1 MIPFNDLIS
10 VEDCFLGKKRPRRLL
25 KNMNEIESSLT
36 NFLSLLICSIRSW
49 EGLPKELSDRQY
61 IIEYLMFWYGQA
73 VLLKRNNMYFYLP
86 CYAQSTLNVYGES
99 TGYYAYGLNGTS
111 FGKVYVRDEFNEDGT
126 LSAKQDAV
134 LFRNNIY
141 NIPQYFYIKPYLS
154 RLTYIWQTMGIQNGM
169 SRIKLLIY
177 ANTEISNKVK
187 DVVDDIINN
196 SDISCVIPSEDGRTI
211 LEDIKETNFG
221 GEYTPDDNWTDF
233 DKTFNLMLSMCGIKN
248 NAQQNKL
255 ERQTQ
260 SEIKS
265 KDMFTE
271 YSKYINN
278 SMRDLAIKQCKEV
291 FNLSLSYKDKV
302 EEKIKQDMMEQA
314 QMFIN
319 PNMQGEG
326 GGGGVKDEKPK
337 NDFKKPSPKNK

>member
-1 MIPFNDLIS
+1 MIPFNDLIN

-25 KNMNEIESSLT
+25 KSMNEIESSLT
-36 NFLSLLICSIRSW
+36 NFMSLLICTIRSW
-49 EGLPKELSDRQY
+49 DGLPKELEDRKY
-61 IIEYLMFWYGQA
+61 LIEYLMFWYGQA
-73 VLLKRNNMYFYLP
+73 VLLKRNGMYFYLP

-99 TGYYAYGLNGTS
+99 TGYFAYGLNGTS
-111 FGKVYVRDEFNEDGT
+111 FGKVYVRDEFDENGKI
-126 LSAKQDAV
+126 SHKQDAV

-221 GEYTPDDNWTDF
+221 GQYTPNDTWTDF
-233 DKTFNLMLSMCGIKN
+233 DKTFNLLLSMCGVKT
-248 NAQQNKL
+248 NAQENKL

-265 KDMFTE
+265 KDIFTE
-271 YSKYINN
+271 YSKYIND

-291 FNLSLSYKDKV
+291 FNITLSYKDKV
-302 EEKIKQDMMEQA
+302 EEKIKEEMKEQA
-314 QMFIN
+314 QMFIT
-319 PNMQGEG
+319 PNIDG
-326 GGGGVKDEKPK
+326 GGGGANNEKVK
-337 NDFKKPSPKNK
+337 NDFKKPRLNEK